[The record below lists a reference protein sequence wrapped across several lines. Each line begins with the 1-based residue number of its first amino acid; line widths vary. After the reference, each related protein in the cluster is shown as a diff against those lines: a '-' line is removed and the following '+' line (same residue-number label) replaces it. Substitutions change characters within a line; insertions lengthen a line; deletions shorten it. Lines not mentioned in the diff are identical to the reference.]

1 MSQID
6 KLAYD
11 IEGYI
16 NDFESGVTDKEEA
29 IKALCYYVVERVKT
43 AVESKEKEIMT
54 DVKQRYDWI
63 VRVAD
68 GYREMIEEF
77 PDHEGTE
84 LWLYRMNGLKQA
96 AKQFQNLFIKE

>member
-1 MSQID
+1 
-6 KLAYD
+6 
-11 IEGYI
+11 
-16 NDFESGVTDKEEA
+16 
-29 IKALCYYVVERVKT
+29 
-43 AVESKEKEIMT
+43 MT
-54 DVKQRYDWI
+54 DVKQRYDWT

-84 LWLYRMNGLKQA
+84 PWFYRMNGLKQA